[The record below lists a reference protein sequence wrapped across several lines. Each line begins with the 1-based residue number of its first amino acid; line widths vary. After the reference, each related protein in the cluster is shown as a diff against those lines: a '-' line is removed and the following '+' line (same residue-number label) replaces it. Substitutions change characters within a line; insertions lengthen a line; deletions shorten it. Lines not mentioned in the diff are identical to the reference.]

1 MIKLLAIILLLSLAI
16 SITFKHAE
24 GHFMGTGV
32 FMKNY
37 YIVFTTIPDFPK
49 PNEPSVLAFT
59 IADAKTLVHV
69 PDANVVVK
77 VKQGEEV
84 ISTLEEEYSGLD
96 VFVGYTFQKEGQY
109 KVVLEVNVPND
120 AQVVATEFDVLVQE
134 NPAQT
139 FKPVGATVTGTPSGN
154 VVIQPNHFLEVG
166 VLMDAGGT
174 LSYSYTA
181 DAAVFFNLHSH
192 DGGSV
197 TDYLAA
203 EVSERSASFTAPT
216 SGNYYFLWENI
227 GSEEVRMNYDISLAL
242 LTRTVEYED
251 QGYEITL
258 ASNSRIEDVRF
269 DQPMKQILMKVT
281 TPFLTPGF
289 LNITIPKALLG
300 GSLDVKGGSAQFV
313 VIEGGPESILLINTD
328 AGTHDIAVVGTTVV
342 PEIPYPVILLS
353 FSILILVILIRNTD
367 LVKSISWLR
376 LKSYD
381 IRPERNKA
389 MFHNNFGSYGRIR
402 HSFGSFE
409 MSSEK
414 VPNMNKFVTSY
425 LSYI

>member
-1 MIKLLAIILLLSLAI
+1 MIKLLAIILLLSLPI

-32 FMKNY
+32 FMENY

-49 PNEPSVLAFT
+49 PNEPIALAFT
-59 IADAKTLVHV
+59 IADARTLAHV
-69 PDANVVVK
+69 SDADVVIK
-77 VKQGEEV
+77 IKQGENL
-84 ISTLEEEYSGLD
+84 ISTLEEEYSGYD
-96 VFVGYTFQKEGQY
+96 MFVAYTFQDEGQY
-109 KVVLEVNVPND
+109 KVVLEINVPNGG
-120 AQVVATEFDVLVQE
+120 QVVAAEFDVPVQE

-139 FKPVGATVTGTPSGN
+139 FKPVGAIVTGTPSGN
-154 VVIQPNHFLEVG
+154 VVIQPNHFFEVG

-181 DAAVFFNLHSH
+181 DTAVFFNLHSH
-192 DGGSV
+192 DGASI

-203 EVSERSASFTAPT
+203 EVKERSASFTAPA
-216 SGNYYFLWENI
+216 SGNYYFLWENV
-227 GSEEVRMNYDISLAL
+227 GSEEVKMNYDISLAL
-242 LTRTVEYED
+242 LTRTIEYED

-289 LNITIPKALLG
+289 LNITIPKALLD

-313 VIEGGPESILLINTD
+313 VVEGGPESILLINTGV
-328 AGTHDIAVVGTTVV
+328 GTHDIAIVGTTVV

-381 IRPERNKA
+381 IRPEGNKA
-389 MFHNNFGSYGRIR
+389 MFRINFGSHSCIR
-402 HSFGSFE
+402 HALDSFE
-409 MSSEK
+409 M
-414 VPNMNKFVTSY
+414 NKKRG
-425 LSYI
+425 